1 MARQTVGAISSREF
15 TVSPTGC
22 RNPLTEQRKLSR
34 SPLLIRL
41 RPSSL
46 KFGMISPG
54 LYFGSP
60 LLITW
65 QQSFAYGRRI
75 KQGFVEVSLQLLHPE
90 CSDKTGISFLSKR
103 RHWKSSD
110 TFWMFNIYI
119 GTFLVLLIGCDCKD
133 SSSCHWDWW
142 SPSKHSGR
150 FWNRSTTNNRSEV
163 CRQRLHLIKIR
174 IL

>member
-65 QQSFAYGRRI
+65 QQSFAYGRI
-75 KQGFVEVSLQLLHPE
+75 KQGFVELSLQLLHPE
-90 CSDKTGISFLSKR
+90 CSDKTGISLLSKR

-110 TFWMFNIYI
+110 TFWTFNIYT
-119 GTFLVLLIGCDCKD
+119 GTFLVLLIDCDCKD
-133 SSSCHWDWW
+133 V
-142 SPSKHSGR
+142 PAVTETGEVLPNTQVGFGTAQITGLRFVGR
-150 FWNRSTTNNRSEV
+150 D
-163 CRQRLHLIKIR
+163 CI
-174 IL
+174 

>member
-54 LYFGSP
+54 LYLGSP

-75 KQGFVEVSLQLLHPE
+75 KQGFVEFSLQLLHPE
-90 CSDKTGISFLSKR
+90 CSDKTGISLLSKR

-119 GTFLVLLIGCDCKD
+119 TTRDVSGPADRLWLQRQFQLSLRLLK
-133 SSSCHWDWW
+133 S
-142 SPSKHSGR
+142 
-150 FWNRSTTNNRSEV
+150 FQTL
-163 CRQRLHLIKIR
+163 RQ
-174 IL
+174 ILEQVHDK